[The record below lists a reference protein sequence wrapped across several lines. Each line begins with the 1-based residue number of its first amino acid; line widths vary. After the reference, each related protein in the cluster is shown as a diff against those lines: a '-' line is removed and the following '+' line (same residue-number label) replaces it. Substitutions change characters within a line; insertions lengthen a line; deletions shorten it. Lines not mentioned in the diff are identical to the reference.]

1 MSENAPRREPD
12 APPASLVPTPWVEP
26 AARLPLRWGRYRDR
40 WVLGL
45 LLIAGGLLHLQS
57 SDTGNLIPLITGS
70 AAHVLG
76 WLIMPAAG
84 WRRIVPLGPSTLVV
98 WLLLTGPSS
107 MWTLTVPFL
116 FWLLVRHRPWRS
128 ALAVGP
134 VLLNGVVC
142 ATLFTEY
149 RWMPVAVALSAA
161 VLVASA
167 WGARALARPV
177 ASIRRPARGPE
188 AATAPDTP
196 TASA

>member
-1 MSENAPRREPD
+1 MTEAPART
-12 APPASLVPTPWVEP
+12 AATPASRVEP
-26 AARLPLRWGRYRDR
+26 AARLPLRWGRYDDR
-40 WVLGL
+40 RAIGL
-45 LLIAGGLLHLQS
+45 LLIVGGLLHLQS

-70 AAHVLG
+70 AAHIAG

-84 WRRIVPLGPSTLVV
+84 WRRVLPLAPSTLVV

-107 MWTLTVPFL
+107 MWTLTIPFL

-128 ALAVGP
+128 VLAVGP

-142 ATLFTEY
+142 AALFAEY
-149 RWMPVAVALSAA
+149 RWMPVALALSAA
-161 VLVASA
+161 VVVGSA

-177 ASIRRPARGPE
+177 ASIRRPARGA
-188 AATAPDTP
+188 AATDTP